1 MHFATLMGLR
11 KIELA
16 DQPEIQDAILHISEP
31 GESGYAGVD
40 RVLTVNFDSMLW
52 GRAQAKMVPTPTIRG
67 RMLAL
72 EGILND
78 LWRRR

>member
-1 MHFATLMGLR
+1 M
-11 KIELA
+11 
-16 DQPEIQDAILHISEP
+16 DPHISEP